1 MGNATDVRFS
11 AWNGTNTA
19 QIAITRTDG
28 KKAII
33 FFNNVQVK

>member
-19 QIAITRTDG
+19 EIDIVRQDG

-33 FFNNVQVK
+33 FFSNVQVK